1 MAEALHL
8 PWVLRRAA
16 GLARDL
22 QVRHLEVAL
31 LTHVL
36 NSIAACSFC

>member
-8 PWVLRRAA
+8 PWVLRHAA
-16 GLARDL
+16 GFARDL
-22 QVRHLEVAL
+22 QVSHSQVAL